1 MPEAGQGKAINEQ
14 RAALLRAV
22 GDAVVRAD
30 GELAPELR
38 AAIVARAGRLA
49 GRPVA
54 AGAELP
60 ASLAACA
67 DKVATRA
74 YAVTDDDIEALRTAG
89 YGDDAI
95 LETILSTAAGAGLA
109 RLTIGLAALG
119 RKG

>member
-1 MPEAGQGKAINEQ
+1 MPEAGQGEALNER
-14 RAALLRAV
+14 RAALLRAI
-22 GDAVVRAD
+22 GDAIVGAD
-30 GELAPELR
+30 GELAPALR
-38 AAIVARAGRLA
+38 EAIIARVARQAGLRH
-49 GRPVA
+49 G
-54 AGAELP
+54 AGAELSAP
-60 ASLAACA
+60 LAAGV